1 MFRIPKFFAAGT
13 KAKADD
19 LNEDLVA
26 IENEIN
32 NVLTPGLFEA
42 GDLKATARDEA
53 PTGWLLCDGSAVSR
67 ATYKALFEA
76 IATTYGAGDGATT
89 FNIPDLRG
97 RVPVGVDGAAGRLT
111 ENDTLGKSGG
121 HRNMP
126 AHSHGASGLGTS
138 AEGNHT
144 HWHGAWTNLS
154 VGAGPGI
161 SAQFLLA
168 GGSAATAPAGGHS
181 HGVTGK
187 TADAG
192 TGPNGGDDRMQ
203 PFLIVNFL
211 IKI

>member
-1 MFRIPKFFAAGT
+1 MAFKIPKIFAAGT

-19 LNEDLVA
+19 VNENFTA

-32 NVLTPGLFEA
+32 NTLQPGLFEA
-42 GDLKATARDEA
+42 GDLKSTARAEA
-53 PTGWLLCDGSAVSR
+53 PDGWLLCDGSPVSR
-67 ATYKALFEA
+67 ATYKDLFAA
-76 IATTYGAGDGATT
+76 IGTTYGAGDGVNT

-97 RVPVGVDGAAGRLT
+97 RVPVGVDGAAGRLS

-126 AHSHGASGLGTS
+126 AHSHAAGSLGTS

-144 HWHGAWTNLS
+144 HWHGAWTKMGL
-154 VGAGPGI
+154 AGGGVQ
-161 SAQFLLA
+161 AEWLLA
-168 GGSAATAPAGGHS
+168 GSSAATAPAGGHA
-181 HGVTGK
+181 HAVTGS

-192 TGPNGGDDRMQ
+192 TGPSGGDDRMQ